1 VLITTKR
8 VPAGTTGKQV
18 RDGGFVE
25 TVRMPVTA
33 VPKDALP
40 KVDSALDELVVT
52 SDVGARQLLLRGSFG
67 TKASVSGGLPVP
79 DGKMAVSVTMSASEQ
94 VAGFV
99 VPGAKIAIFD
109 SFNAVDGKTPIPSG
123 EKLSFSRDAVQTTRI
138 LFPSVEV
145 IAVGTRGAPNAAT
158 SDTVNQTA
166 TSGVAGTGT
175 GTGTG
180 AANGPQ
186 SSDGGSLLV
195 TVAV

>member
-1 VLITTKR
+1 
-8 VPAGTTGKQV
+8 
-18 RDGGFVE
+18 
-25 TVRMPVTA
+25 
-33 VPKDALP
+33 
-40 KVDSALDELVVT
+40 
-52 SDVGARQLLLRGSFG
+52 
-67 TKASVSGGLPVP
+67 
-79 DGKMAVSVTMSASEQ
+79 MSASEQ

-195 TVAV
+195 TVAVDQAEAERLVHAVQTGTLYLALVNDATKVSPGPGVNNKSLFTD